1 MLHLSSLFRF
11 AEVLKELFQAGANVL
26 DNDGTASHDV
36 QVVVKRGEKDGEGGR
51 IWSFFFCRPFSMS
64 WKVAIVVDDLLFGF
78 WNESIHF
85 DLLTF
90 LVVYIGL
97 FTINSEVTIRYNQG
111 KWM

>member
-51 IWSFFFCRPFSMS
+51 IWSFFF
-64 WKVAIVVDDLLFGF
+64 VDLSLCLGRWLLWLMICCLDFG
-78 WNESIHF
+78 
-85 DLLTF
+85 T
-90 LVVYIGL
+90 
-97 FTINSEVTIRYNQG
+97 NQFILIC
-111 KWM
+111 